1 MFGDIRTM
9 TDEKGETFFVGK
21 DVATAL
27 GYKNPSNA
35 HIEIP
40 MEVLERLVNGKYVE
54 GSLHRDA
61 WTGRLTFNA
70 YNRQPR
76 KRQRDLLVKKLP
88 WGWVKE
94 SLQRIKVFG
103 SFPKDMGTANILG
116 ELELHHRDAKSALIE
131 RELIEFC

>member
-1 MFGDIRTM
+1 M
-9 TDEKGETFFVGK
+9 KK
-21 DVATAL
+21 
-27 GYKNPSNA
+27 Y
-35 HIEIP
+35 IEIP

-54 GSLHRDA
+54 GSLHRDV

-70 YNRQPR
+70 YNRQSR

-116 ELELHHRDAKSALIE
+116 ELELHHRDAKSTLID